1 VLRFAA
7 RRQRPHSVESRCG
20 AAVLAEMDYV
30 GRILDAVSRLKLAD
44 NTIFIFSSDNGP
56 EDTMPWRGW
65 ACPWSGTYVT
75 GIEGSLRVPFIIRWP
90 GKVPAGRVSNEMY
103 VAWKSVL
110 MVRIHRAPIATPAL
124 PRNPT
129 PRAAE

>member
-1 VLRFAA
+1 
-7 RRQRPHSVESRCG
+7 
-20 AAVLAEMDYV
+20 MDYV
-30 GRILDAVSRLKLAD
+30 GRILDAVSQLKLAD